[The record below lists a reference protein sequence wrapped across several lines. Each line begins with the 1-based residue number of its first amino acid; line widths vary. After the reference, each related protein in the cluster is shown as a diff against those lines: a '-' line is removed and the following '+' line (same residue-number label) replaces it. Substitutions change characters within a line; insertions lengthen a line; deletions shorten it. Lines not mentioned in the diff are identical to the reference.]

1 MPEQRPLPGPTLD
14 DARTEVGRVLSD
26 HFAEDRISVEEFER
40 RLELTFKA
48 TTVEGVRQQLA
59 GITPETSGS
68 EVSSYAPAPAY
79 VESQVDRKP
88 RKTLIAIMSGVV
100 RRGRWNV
107 PRHLNVFA
115 FMGGV
120 ELDMHDARLGQ
131 ETHISVFACMGGAE
145 IRVPADVRV
154 ECDGMA
160 FMGGFEDRSSE
171 PTYSSPQTPVIR
183 ITGFAFMGGVEVKV
197 TRAR

>member
-14 DARTEVGRVLSD
+14 EARAEVGRVLSD

-48 TTVEGVRQQLA
+48 TTVEGVRQQLV
-59 GITPETSGS
+59 GITPETPGS
-68 EVSSYAPAPAY
+68 ATSSYEPASAY
-79 VESQVDRKP
+79 VESHVDRKAQ
-88 RKTLIAIMSGVV
+88 KTLVAVMSGVV

-107 PRHLNVFA
+107 PRKLNVFA

-131 ETHISVFACMGGAE
+131 ETHINVIAFMGGAE

-171 PTYSSPQTPVIR
+171 PTYSSAHTPVIR